1 MLWVQRVPKGPLGSF
16 VASIWLCER
25 DPGPFRLER
34 VLPNGAAQL
43 IVNLKE
49 DQSRTYDCDS
59 GQARVTVLPGA
70 VVSGV
75 RSWFCVIDTAE
86 QESVA
91 GVVFRP
97 GGTTAFFRPPAH
109 EMRDNHIPIEALWGR
124 RAAAELRER
133 LLEAR
138 GAQAKL
144 DAMELVLMEMLRW
157 SSPDPAVAFS
167 LDELAGN
174 ASVSQIAEASGLSQ
188 KRLIERFK
196 SAVGMPP
203 KQYAR
208 LLRFQR
214 VLSCVESGGA
224 VDWAGVALDC
234 GYFDQAHFIHDFRAF
249 SGITPNFYRA
259 ARTEFRNHVKFLQ
272 SGAAAGMA
280 SSAHG

>member
-1 MLWVQRVPKGPLGSF
+1 MLWVQRVPKWPLDRF
-16 VASIWLCER
+16 IQSIWLCQRE
-25 DPGPFRLER
+25 PGPFHLER

-49 DQSRTYDCDS
+49 DQSRMYDCDS
-59 GQARVTVLPGA
+59 GEARVTVLPGV

-75 RSWFCVIDTAE
+75 HSRFSVIDTAE

-109 EMRDNHIPIEALWGR
+109 EMANSDFPVEALWGR
-124 RAAAELRER
+124 SAAAEMRDR

-138 GAQAKL
+138 GPEAKL
-144 DAMELVLMEMLRW
+144 DTLEHVMLEMLQAPE
-157 SSPDPAVAFS
+157 PDRAVAFGVRA
-167 LDELAGN
+167 LAGN
-174 ASVSQIAEASGLSQ
+174 AAILDIAAEAGLSQ
-188 KRLIERFK
+188 KRFIERFK
-196 SAVGMPP
+196 AVVGMAP
-203 KQYAR
+203 KPYGR

-214 VLSCVESGGA
+214 ALAHSEQGRT
-224 VDWAGVALDC
+224 VDWTRVALDC
-234 GYFDQAHFIHDFRAF
+234 GYFDQPHFIHDFRAF
-249 SGITPNFYRA
+249 SGITPNMYRA

-272 SGAAAGMA
+272 SSAAAGMA